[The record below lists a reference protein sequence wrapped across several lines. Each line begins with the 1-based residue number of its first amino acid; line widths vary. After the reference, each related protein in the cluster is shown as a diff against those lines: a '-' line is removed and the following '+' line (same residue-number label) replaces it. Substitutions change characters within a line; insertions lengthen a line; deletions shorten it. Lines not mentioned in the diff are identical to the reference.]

1 MKRFRYLYILLLLL
15 SLPGCA
21 GNIKN
26 ISAEINSTDS
36 IIVGKIETVP
46 ILWEF
51 SLYEIKSR
59 TEDRI
64 DIAGKGFGLTKADK
78 LQNRGYLFKVARPGS
93 YILRL
98 KKRSND
104 KNDHDDI
111 LRFEVPQGK
120 LVYFGTVR
128 IVIDRIAGPFPQG
141 KTGKG
146 SVAFKYHYER
156 ITEDET
162 LKYFAEQ
169 HPQIFAA
176 YKDKLI
182 RIPSAPRP
190 TYQTLLPDDNYRQDK
205 FAPADISLSRF
216 VWTL

>member
-1 MKRFRYLYILLLLL
+1 MKRFCYLYILFLLL

-26 ISAEINSTDS
+26 ISPAINSTDS
-36 IIVGKIETVP
+36 IIVGNIETVP

-51 SLYEIKSR
+51 SLYEIKSK

-64 DIAGKGFGLTKADK
+64 DIAGKGFGLTRADK

-98 KKRSND
+98 QKRSNN

-111 LRFEVPQGK
+111 LRFEAPQGK

-128 IVIDRIAGPFPQG
+128 IVIDRIAGPFRRG
-141 KTGKG
+141 AGTSGKG

-162 LKYFAEQ
+162 LKYFAQQ

-190 TYQTLLPDDNYRQDK
+190 TYNTLLPDDNYRQDK
-205 FAPADISLSRF
+205 FAQRF
-216 VWTL
+216 

>member
-1 MKRFRYLYILLLLL
+1 MKRFCYLYILFLLL

-26 ISAEINSTDS
+26 ISPAINSTES
-36 IIVGKIETVP
+36 IIVGNIETVP

-51 SLYEIKSR
+51 SLYEIKSK

-78 LQNRGYLFKVARPGS
+78 LQNRGYLFKIARPGS

-98 KKRSND
+98 QKRSNN

-111 LRFEVPQGK
+111 LRFEAPQGK

-128 IVIDRIAGPFPQG
+128 IVIDRIAGPFPPG
-141 KTGKG
+141 SGNPGKG

-169 HPQIFAA
+169 YPQIFAA

-190 TYQTLLPDDNYRQDK
+190 TYNTLLPGDNYRQDK
-205 FAPADISLSRF
+205 FAQRF
-216 VWTL
+216 

>member
-26 ISAEINSTDS
+26 VSTEINSADS

-51 SLYEIKSR
+51 SLYEIKSK

-98 KKRSND
+98 QKRSNN
-104 KNDHDDI
+104 KNAHDDI
-111 LRFEVPQGK
+111 LRFEAPQGK

-128 IVIDRIAGPFPQG
+128 IVIDKIAGPFPQSG
-141 KTGKG
+141 TPGKG
-146 SVAFKYHYER
+146 SVAFRYHYER

-190 TYQTLLPDDNYRQDK
+190 TYHTLLPDDNYRHDK
-205 FAPADISLSRF
+205 FALRF
-216 VWTL
+216 

>member
-1 MKRFRYLYILLLLL
+1 MKSFCYLYILFLLL
-15 SLPGCA
+15 SLTGCA

-26 ISAEINSTDS
+26 IPTEISSTDS
-36 IIVGKIETVP
+36 IIVGNIETVP

-51 SLYEIKSR
+51 SLYEVKSK
-59 TEDRI
+59 TEDQI
-64 DIAGKGFGLTKADK
+64 DIAGKGYGLTKAGK
-78 LQNRGYLFKVARPGS
+78 LQNRGYLFKIARPGS

-98 KKRSND
+98 QKRSNN

-111 LRFEVPQGK
+111 LRFEAPQGK

-128 IVIDRIAGPFPQG
+128 IVIDKIAAPFPHG
-141 KTGKG
+141 KPGKG
-146 SVAFKYHYER
+146 SVVFKYHYER
-156 ITEDET
+156 IEEDET

-169 HPQIFAA
+169 YPQIFAS

-190 TYQTLLPDDNYRQDK
+190 TYHTLIPGDNSRQDK
-205 FAPADISLSRF
+205 FALRF
-216 VWTL
+216 